1 MGQKRRQKIR
11 LLREQEEILKSKI
24 TELEAE
30 LDAVQGEQASLLGQ
44 IRELEMAE
52 NASRF
57 TKTVSKINKDNAL
70 EAYLNERTKTT
81 PIMDSFVSSNKEF
94 LVFRNIFRLTPSW
107 KYVSLI
113 VAKSKGEM
121 NYTSK
126 IIQNEIY
133 EEFTYHA
140 LRHTHASKLYEAGLN
155 EKFISE
161 RMGHKDDR
169 VTRAVYIHLTD
180 QSREE
185 GRDAVNEI
193 YNALD
198 Y

>member
-1 MGQKRRQKIR
+1 MVEITRKCNKKCPHCMRGEAQDVTISEELIDKLINETEDVLSMSIGGGEA
-11 LLREQEEILKSKI
+11 LLEI
-24 TELEAE
+24 
-30 LDAVQGEQASLLGQ
+30 
-44 IRELEMAE
+44 
-52 NASRF
+52 
-57 TKTVSKINKDNAL
+57 
-70 EAYLNERTKTT
+70 ER
-81 PIMDSFVSSNKEF
+81 
-94 LVFRNIFRLTPSW
+94 
-107 KYVSLI
+107 
-113 VAKSKGEM
+113 
-121 NYTSK
+121 
-126 IIQNEIY
+126 IQSEIY

-180 QSREE
+180 QSREQ
-185 GRDAVNEI
+185 GREAVNQI